1 MINEKLSTPSPE
13 GKTETEDDK
22 EAEFDLCIQDSFN
35 LWGGS
40 RKFTPKRVFVTQETI
55 PETLESVIKVLKTL
69 STFKVIA
76 LFSELTN
83 GQKVSEFLVRYEQDG
98 VNRSSIKYFVEFGLL
113 NNLIYRMHKHV
124 LH

>member
-13 GKTETEDDK
+13 GKTETEEDK

-40 RKFTPKRVFVTQETI
+40 RKVTPKRVFVTQETI

-113 NNLIYRMHKHV
+113 NNIIYRMHKHV